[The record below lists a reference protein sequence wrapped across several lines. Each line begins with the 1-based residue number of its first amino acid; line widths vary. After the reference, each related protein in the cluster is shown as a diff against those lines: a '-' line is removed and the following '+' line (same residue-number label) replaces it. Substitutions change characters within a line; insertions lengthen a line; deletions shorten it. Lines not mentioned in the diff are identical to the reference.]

1 MEPETEYS
9 RRITHVTLL
18 PNSRRFTFVGNTSWE
33 WEKVVEEV
41 DRPNQ
46 EWLKLA
52 DKAKDALVKAG
63 GLKTAPEDSTTEL
76 QSLVNAYGERKR
88 DLPALAPSLINVPG
102 GTPRQGLSY
111 EWHSG
116 CYAYDLDDGALEG
129 LEVGG
134 EERRAMVQAALD
146 ALDGFPHEVASGES
160 VSGDG
165 WTIISGPVAATEA
178 QHHYYLRAIR
188 DMLPAAARILIP
200 DKGQTELGRLRYL
213 AAGKVIR
220 YNATNSPIFVAP
232 PPEEEA
238 PPRAERSSGHR
249 KRRTPEEW
257 MAGWP
262 DGLDPLVKRSTQ
274 WEGPC
279 PSCFQETGTGGDDRF
294 HIMVDPPH
302 MFGCRQC
309 VDPKTGKLDMRP
321 YYSIFG
327 RGGAAKASKPSPLGE
342 GGGTWFRIGAYI
354 GKSLRATW
362 RYVDRPEGPTWAHF
376 QNGCWQ
382 EVTTQDRAL
391 IGFISAR
398 RFRIAGELEGM
409 GWRKGTKQLGND
421 KVWNGQKHLGSDL
434 WDGLRELCLG
444 QVPEPLLYHVGVA
457 NGCIDL
463 KSGDFH
469 PHRPECGQ
477 RALTAGRY
485 LPEDWER
492 LSSLIATHLAP
503 VFTPETQRAYLEL
516 IGLSLTG
523 EAATYRGLVL
533 IQGKARSGKGG
544 AVRLQRKALG
554 ERSAAISSDWFSRRA
569 GDIDAETAGLLHRRP
584 NSVSTSE
591 LGPESLKHRKKVLAA
606 LGGEDELSARRPHGA
621 TVTGI
626 ITALWWSS
634 CVELPEFDVGD
645 GMSERLAVLPTIR
658 KLSPRVK
665 KSERQTFTQNL
676 LDAVITGAILTI
688 RAVGFF
694 DDSPAGYVA
703 PGGPWDSATAAG
715 LAEMDPLA
723 DWLEKL
729 PDSWDCSLVE
739 DARAQAQDDLG
750 EKITAT
756 RFGGHVNNSERWDKR
771 RTQVAEVQKM
781 RLHLAA
787 GCRVADPLQGFS
799 EPPAYIPT
807 KLDEN
812 PATLQPPGGEAVAQA
827 EVERAELQPTVDDET
842 GDLPYHGPEPQIC
855 RKHTQAL
862 VGEGC
867 PACYREWNE

>member
-1 MEPETEYS
+1 M
-9 RRITHVTLL
+9 RVKWFALALDHVSAC
-18 PNSRRFTFVGNTSWE
+18 NRV
-33 WEKVVEEV
+33 
-41 DRPNQ
+41 
-46 EWLKLA
+46 
-52 DKAKDALVKAG
+52 
-63 GLKTAPEDSTTEL
+63 
-76 QSLVNAYGERKR
+76 
-88 DLPALAPSLINVPG
+88 LPAPMRDPRVQSTAGSIAQPSSRGPTPTSGVPRTWG
-102 GTPRQGLSY
+102 GG
-111 EWHSG
+111 
-116 CYAYDLDDGALEG
+116 
-129 LEVGG
+129 
-134 EERRAMVQAALD
+134 
-146 ALDGFPHEVASGES
+146 
-160 VSGDG
+160 
-165 WTIISGPVAATEA
+165 
-178 QHHYYLRAIR
+178 IR
-188 DMLPAAARILIP
+188 
-200 DKGQTELGRLRYL
+200 
-213 AAGKVIR
+213 
-220 YNATNSPIFVAP
+220 
-232 PPEEEA
+232 
-238 PPRAERSSGHR
+238 RSSGR
-249 KRRTPEEW
+249 G
-257 MAGWP
+257 GWP
-262 DGLDPLVKRSTQ
+262 AAGL
-274 WEGPC
+274 G
-279 PSCFQETGTGGDDRF
+279 
-294 HIMVDPPH
+294 
-302 MFGCRQC
+302 
-309 VDPKTGKLDMRP
+309 
-321 YYSIFG
+321 
-327 RGGAAKASKPSPLGE
+327 
-342 GGGTWFRIGAYI
+342 GGGT
-354 GKSLRATW
+354 S
-362 RYVDRPEGPTWAHF
+362 
-376 QNGCWQ
+376 
-382 EVTTQDRAL
+382 
-391 IGFISAR
+391 
-398 RFRIAGELEGM
+398 
-409 GWRKGTKQLGND
+409 
-421 KVWNGQKHLGSDL
+421 
-434 WDGLRELCLG
+434 
-444 QVPEPLLYHVGVA
+444 
-457 NGCIDL
+457 
-463 KSGDFH
+463 
-469 PHRPECGQ
+469 
-477 RALTAGRY
+477 
-485 LPEDWER
+485 
-492 LSSLIATHLAP
+492 
-503 VFTPETQRAYLEL
+503 PETGAW
-516 IGLSLTG
+516 LS
-523 EAATYRGLVL
+523 A
-533 IQGKARSGKGG
+533 
-544 AVRLQRKALG
+544 
-554 ERSAAISSDWFSRRA
+554 DWFSRRA

-694 DDSPAGYVA
+694 DDSPDGYVA

-750 EKITAT
+750 EEITAT

-771 RTQVAEVQKM
+771 RKQVAEVQKM

-842 GDLPYHGPEPQIC
+842 GDRPYHGPEPQIC